1 MNLLKSF
8 SVTTGLDPGN
18 SYLYESLYP
27 LDFDKYI
34 VLDTQS
40 NNPNFHYIFWF
51 RVIELIEPI
60 LSNHSI
66 KIVHFV
72 EDKRYHF
79 NHTYLDN
86 SNALSQNHLPSIRFV
101 KTINYI
107 HNGRFSRTIFGY
119 ECNFL
124 VFIDAKRNVFKKCFF
139 SK

>member
-40 NNPNFHYIFWF
+40 TNPNFHYIFWY

-60 LSNHSI
+60 LSNYNI
-66 KIVHFV
+66 KIIS
-72 EDKRYHF
+72 K
-79 NHTYLDN
+79 
-86 SNALSQNHLPSIRFV
+86 
-101 KTINYI
+101 
-107 HNGRFSRTIFGY
+107 
-119 ECNFL
+119 FL
-124 VFIDAKRNVFKKCFF
+124 
-139 SK
+139 